1 MAVSA
6 PPPAVD
12 EAKLEEFMGKLI
24 GDFGGTMATMMAAIG
39 ERLGLFKDL
48 AERGPATSAE
58 LAERARIDGRY
69 ALEWLRAMASAG
81 YVAYDAESDRFALP
95 PEQALAFA
103 TEASPVFVG
112 GVYQML
118 PEAFGPFDRL
128 AESFREGGGV
138 PQDAFGPAFWEGMER
153 FTASWFE
160 NQLLQQWV
168 PAMPAVEEQLKAGVR
183 VADIGCGSGRA
194 LIKLAGEFPRS
205 QYVGYD
211 AFEGQLERARAN
223 AEQAGVGD
231 RIRFELLDAATGVP
245 ERFDVITTFDVI
257 HDAADPRGLLRS
269 IHAALE
275 PGGRYVMLEVN
286 SADDPAENVGPLAS
300 MLYGFSVFYCM
311 TTSLAHGGEGLG
323 TVGLP
328 EAKVRE
334 LCAEAGFSDVRR
346 LPIEDPFSIVYEIT
360 P

>member
-1 MAVSA
+1 MSVSA

-12 EAKLEEFMGKLI
+12 EAKLEAFMGKLI
-24 GDFGGTMATMMAAIG
+24 GDFGGTMATMMATIG
-39 ERLGLFKDL
+39 ERLGLFKNL
-48 AERGPATSAE
+48 AEHGPATSSE
-58 LAERARIDGRY
+58 LAERANIDERY

-81 YVAYDAESDRFALP
+81 YLEHDAASERFTIP

-103 TEASPVFVG
+103 TESSPVFVG

-118 PEAFGPFDRL
+118 PEAFKPIDQL
-128 AESFREGGGV
+128 TEAFRQGGGV
-138 PQDAFGPAFWEGMER
+138 SQDAFGPAFWEGMER

-160 NQLLQQWV
+160 NQLLQQWI
-168 PAMPAVEEQLKAGVR
+168 PAMPDVEEKLKRGAR
-183 VADIGCGSGRA
+183 VADVGCGSGRA
-194 LIKLAGEFPRS
+194 VIKLAEAFPNS
-205 QYVGYD
+205 QFVGYD
-211 AFEGQLERARAN
+211 AFEGQLDRARAN
-223 AEQAGVGD
+223 AESAGVGD
-231 RIRFELLDAATGVP
+231 RVRFELLDGAAGLP

-257 HDAADPRGLLRS
+257 HDAVDPRGLLRA
-269 IHAALE
+269 IHAALDPE
-275 PGGRYVMLEVN
+275 GAYVLLEVN

-334 LCAEAGFSDVRR
+334 LSSEAGFSSVRR
-346 LPIEDPFSIVYEIT
+346 LPIEDPFSIVYEIK

>member
-12 EAKLEEFMGKLI
+12 EAKLEAFMGKLI
-24 GDFGGTMATMMAAIG
+24 GDFGGMMATMLGAIG
-39 ERLGLFKDL
+39 ERLGLFRNL
-48 AERGPATSAE
+48 AEQGPATSAE
-58 LAERARIDGRY
+58 LAERAEIDERY
-69 ALEWLRAMASAG
+69 AIEWLRAMASAG
-81 YVAYDAESDRFALP
+81 YLEYDGASGRFTLP

-112 GVYQML
+112 GMWQMVPDL
-118 PEAFGPFDRL
+118 LAPFDRL
-128 AESFREGGGV
+128 ADAFRKGGGV
-138 PQDAFGPAFWEGMER
+138 PQDSFGPGFWEGMER

-160 NQLLQQWV
+160 NQLLQQWI
-168 PAMPAVEEQLKAGVR
+168 PAMPDVEQKLTGKAR
-183 VADIGCGSGRA
+183 VADVGCGSGRA
-194 LIKLAGEFPRS
+194 LIKLAGAFPNSEF
-205 QYVGYD
+205 VGYD
-211 AFEGQLERARAN
+211 AFEGQLARAREN
-223 AEQAGVGD
+223 AERAGVGD
-231 RIRFELLDAATGVP
+231 RIRFELLDAAAGLP

-257 HDAADPRGLLRS
+257 HDAVEPRSLLRA

-275 PGGRYVMLEVN
+275 PDGRYVMLEVN
-286 SADDPAENVGPLAS
+286 SADDPAENVGPLAT
-300 MLYGFSVFYCM
+300 MLYGVSVFYCM

-334 LCAEAGFSDVRR
+334 LSTEAGFSAVRR